1 MLCRG
6 WKCVPTAISGG
17 VDILQGPCVSFVTK
31 DEFPVRVKKLH
42 QGLMSHELTD
52 NLSVFN
58 LFLTYFIMNYDHIIK
73 NM

>member
-1 MLCRG
+1 M
-6 WKCVPTAISGG
+6 
-17 VDILQGPCVSFVTK
+17 SFVTK